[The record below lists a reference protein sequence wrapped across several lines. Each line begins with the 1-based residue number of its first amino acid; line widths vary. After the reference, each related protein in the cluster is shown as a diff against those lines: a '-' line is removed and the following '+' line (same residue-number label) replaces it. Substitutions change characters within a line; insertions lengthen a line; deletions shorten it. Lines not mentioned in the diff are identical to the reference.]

1 MKKMIGGFAAGVVAV
16 MAVLATAEDRKPA
29 DPVKPPEE
37 VWLEGEI
44 IDLATY
50 IKEGTRGK
58 DTWKMA
64 RAHIKAGTPAAML
77 TFDGKLYVI
86 TPYNRE
92 GFEPLQNAGEVVRMK
107 AVVYE
112 RDGVKIAIAKDVKK
126 LPPDYKGGEEHGN
139 GGARMGGGDAGG
151 VKPAGK

>member
-16 MAVLATAEDRKPA
+16 MAMLAAAEDRKPA
-29 DPVKPPEE
+29 DPNKPPEE

-44 IDLATY
+44 IDLASY
-50 IKEGTRGK
+50 IKDGDHGK
-58 DTWKMA
+58 DHWKMA
-64 RAHIKAGTPAAML
+64 KVHIKAGTPAAML

-92 GFEPLQNAGEVVRMK
+92 GFEPLGNAGEVVRMK
-107 AVVYE
+107 AVTYE

-126 LPPDYKGGEEHGN
+126 LPPDYKPGEEHG
-139 GGARMGGGDAGG
+139 GGNRMGGGDAGG
-151 VKPAGK
+151 LKPGAK